1 MSEGNASLI
10 VEFGAFDKAVAMEF
24 AQRAAAFAPE
34 LSGTPSA
41 RLVDD
46 AALMKRLWSARE
58 TAASATSIGDDMSKP
73 DPVVGWEDAAVEPRH
88 LGAYLREFSAL
99 VELYG
104 YKTSV
109 YGRFGDG

>member
-24 AQRAAAFAPE
+24 AQRAAALAPE

-46 AALMKRLWSARE
+46 AALMKRL
-58 TAASATSIGDDMSKP
+58 
-73 DPVVGWEDAAVEPRH
+73 
-88 LGAYLREFSAL
+88 
-99 VELYG
+99 
-104 YKTSV
+104 
-109 YGRFGDG
+109 